1 MMDNQ
6 SFRSFPA
13 ACRAYFGFKE
23 GQGLTDFMAEIR
35 ELSPADK
42 EEIAKGMKE
51 HGIVITG

>member
-1 MMDNQ
+1 MDNQ

-13 ACRAYFGFKE
+13 ACRAYFGFQQ
-23 GQGLTDFMAEIR
+23 GQSLVDFMAEIR